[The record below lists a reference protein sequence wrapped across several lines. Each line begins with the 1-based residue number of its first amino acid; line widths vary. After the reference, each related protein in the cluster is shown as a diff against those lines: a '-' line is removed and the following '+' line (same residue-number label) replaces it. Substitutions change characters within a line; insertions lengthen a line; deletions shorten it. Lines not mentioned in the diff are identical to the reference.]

1 MIRKKELIEAE
12 EKIKSFVKKIDLL
25 SDDPYYSD
33 YYFPFPKRVLD
44 LIEKAKKNDLT
55 AEEYKRL
62 KEIIK
67 DLKEITDEDSILQ
80 MELFVAIHALE
91 NTKGKQITET
101 EEFKEEIDRLNLER
115 FRELKKEIK
124 RIFKKR
130 ESKTNKAILAS
141 LVSLVLS
148 LSLAA
153 VLFFS
158 KNEMLVVPFVL
169 ISVAALYVAAKIAF
183 ESERLG
189 NENPDNYPML
199 KKLSE
204 LAEWKE

>member
-124 RIFKKR
+124 RIFK
-130 ESKTNKAILAS
+130 T
-141 LVSLVLS
+141 
-148 LSLAA
+148 A